1 MTTKDD
7 SKAAG
12 QWTMDMVPYDLRW
25 CCPIWSKVVPKSRW
39 SQMVLYSTRCC
50 KILSYISFYNSAQSF
65 RDAVKNVLAD
75 LPVKGGG
82 YPPFPLRVFGQD
94 DFPLRGEGVPPNS
107 AKENSAKKQV
117 FRFENSIFCLFHA
130 FLALFGQF
138 YGLFGPFLTLFNAK
152 NIIFSP
158 FKKKILGKA

>member
-1 MTTKDD
+1 MTFSSTFPFVSTVFRALLEWSTWSKSKWQCWRKKFNPLPPHYKVVYLKYIQFPRCFQVRMFNCLSSGFHITTVTYNKKIKCQQRRPMTTKDD

-75 LPVKGGG
+75 
-82 YPPFPLRVFGQD
+82 FAR
-94 DFPLRGEGVPPNS
+94 
-107 AKENSAKKQV
+107 
-117 FRFENSIFCLFHA
+117 
-130 FLALFGQF
+130 
-138 YGLFGPFLTLFNAK
+138 
-152 NIIFSP
+152 
-158 FKKKILGKA
+158 